1 LFFKLSYQKWL
12 SLNSIGKTTQLL
24 GSEAQNFQET
34 SKQLL
39 SPKKSTKVA
48 TETESS
54 VIAETMKIKTAL
66 SLKLHPRPEQLEAQ
80 PIV

>member
-24 GSEAQNFQET
+24 GFEAQIFQET

-48 TETESS
+48 TETE